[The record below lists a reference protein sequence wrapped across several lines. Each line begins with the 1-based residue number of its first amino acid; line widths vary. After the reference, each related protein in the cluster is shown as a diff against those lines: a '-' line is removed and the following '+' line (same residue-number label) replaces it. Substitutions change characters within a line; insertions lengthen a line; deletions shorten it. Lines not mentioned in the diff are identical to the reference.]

1 MCASLSAL
9 SRERDAD
16 NVLYDSGC
24 DLVEAAAS
32 IARAAT
38 APEAARATPAA
49 LGCIEAALEELLIAA
64 SRMEATA
71 AGAIAGHRTGPRS
84 QAVETR
90 MHHGFANLQRAL
102 DDAKGAAG
110 ASRSLASRALETA
123 GALRRAR
130 SRSRT

>member
-1 MCASLSAL
+1 MCADVSSLTSV
-9 SRERDAD
+9 RDAD

-32 IARAAT
+32 IARVAA
-38 APEAARATPAA
+38 APEAARAMPAA
-49 LGCIEAALEELLIAA
+49 LGCIEAALQELLTAA
-64 SRMEATA
+64 SGMEATTA
-71 AGAIAGHRTGPRS
+71 RAMTGCRNGSRS

-123 GALRRAR
+123 GTLRRVR
-130 SRSRT
+130 SRS